1 MFLFFL
7 KQPLLLIFECLII
20 VHVNNTTTLLFTIQS
35 YKICWSHQVLNKMN
49 ILWFVQEL
57 FLLVPLKL
65 HQLLVLLLVW
75 LKLLVLPVT
84 AMTVSAGLLN
94 ILVSDPASPFY
105 INICSIV
112 YINSFIFIIILFK
125 DSLI

>member
-1 MFLFFL
+1 MISCTQSSLL
-7 KQPLLLIFECLII
+7 QRRLLLIAMLLMDSFVL
-20 VHVNNTTTLLFTIQS
+20 VNYQA
-35 YKICWSHQVLNKMN
+35 
-49 ILWFVQEL
+49 L

-94 ILVSDPASPFY
+94 ILVSDLASPFQLD
-105 INICSIV
+105 ICSIV
-112 YINSFIFIIILFK
+112 YITVLYSLLFCLKIL
-125 DSLI
+125 